1 MLQETM
7 NKYDSPFSKL
17 EQIVIMNYLKGL
29 ELGTNRRTN
38 RTSTATN

>member
-17 EQIVIMNYLKGL
+17 EANRYNELL
-29 ELGTNRRTN
+29 ERIRT
-38 RTSTATN
+38 